1 MKTDISPREV
11 ALKVLYDIEKNDAYV
26 NLSLKKKLNKTTLTQ
41 ADSALV
47 TELVY
52 GIIQHKTKI
61 DYSIRQFSKIRL
73 KKITTWIINI
83 LRLGVYQ
90 LLYLDRIPDSAAC
103 NESVKLAKKH
113 GHAGSVKFV
122 NGVLRSV
129 ARNKENITFPDEK
142 KDPVLFLSTYYSHPA
157 WLVQNWVNQY
167 GYAFTKA
174 LCKANNTPAYFT
186 IRTNTLKTTPA
197 SLLHIL
203 TEEGMK
209 VAPTNHLDEAI
220 LLGKMGNIEKSNTY
234 QQGLFQIQDESSM
247 LVSRIVDA
255 KPGECVMDVCSAPGG
270 KATHLAQLMDNQG
283 KIIAWDIHAHKI
295 DLIKKNVER
304 LGINNIETQVQDAAA
319 YQKQWR
325 QKADRVLV
333 DAPCS
338 GLGIIRRKP
347 DIKWNK
353 QQEHLEQITKLQL
366 EILQNV
372 SMYVKVG
379 GVLVYSTCTIYEQ
392 ENMGVVQQFL
402 QQNPAFEL
410 EDISEFVPE
419 QFKKDTIKKGYL
431 QLFPHIDGTDGFFIS
446 RMRRRT

>member
-1 MKTDISPREV
+1 MKTEVSPREV

-26 NLSLKKKLNKTTLTQ
+26 NLSLKKKLNKTVL
-41 ADSALV
+41 AKEDKALV

-61 DYSIRQFSKIRL
+61 DYCIRLFSKIRL

-142 KDPVLFLSTYYSHPA
+142 KEPLLFLSTYYSHPG
-157 WLVQNWVNQY
+157 WLVQKWIEQY
-167 GYAFTKA
+167 GYTFTKS
-174 LCKANNTPAYFT
+174 LCEANNTPPPFT
-186 IRTNTLKTTPA
+186 IRTNTLKTTPKK
-197 SLLHIL
+197 LMHIL
-203 TEEGMK
+203 TEEGIYA
-209 VAPTNHLDEAI
+209 APTNNLSEAI
-220 LLGKMGNIEKSNTY
+220 LLKKTGNIETVTAY
-234 QQGLFQIQDESSM
+234 RQGLFQVQDESSM
-247 LVSRIVDA
+247 LVSRVVDA
-255 KPGECVMDVCSAPGG
+255 QPGECVMDVCSAPGG
-270 KATHLAQLMDNQG
+270 KATHLAQLMNNQG

-295 DLIKKNVER
+295 DLIKKNAQR
-304 LGINNIETQVQDAAA
+304 LGINIIETHVQDAAI

-325 QKADRVLV
+325 GKVDRVLV

-353 QQEHLEQITKLQL
+353 QQEHLAEIIKIQIDIL
-366 EILQNV
+366 ENV
-372 SMYVKVG
+372 SKYVKVG
-379 GVLVYSTCTIYEQ
+379 GVLVYSTCTILSQ
-392 ENMGVVQQFL
+392 ENIEVVQAFL
-402 QQNPAFEL
+402 KKNPMFEL
-410 EDISEFVPE
+410 EDISEFVAGWGE
-419 QFKKDTIKKGYL
+419 KETVSKGYL
-431 QLFPHIDGTDGFFIS
+431 QLLPHIDGTDGFFIS
-446 RMRRRT
+446 RMKRRT